1 MTQNNNTSGR
11 SSTHLLGPRWF
22 AFTVGVCRVWYPGMN
37 LAGLR
42 AVGVS
47 TWGQQRAERLHHSA
61 PQEKGNGDKKRG
73 AEGRSK
79 PGEFIAPSHG
89 LTASAGLGSPR
100 TEPPRL
106 QEPKTKG
113 GRKRNLCLDKHEVEK
128 VRGRGIWA
136 PRTFSNHKFSTA
148 ALKPGNLNQPSEI
161 YYPRSRQGQF
171 SASSPILTLPSLQP
185 AWAWVC
191 VCAGGM
197 GCTWAEPRSIRGRG
211 TPFQKSWM
219 ASVPCSHVE
228 QDVLSVVRW
237 GEVAGQPQ

>member
-1 MTQNNNTSGR
+1 MTQDSDSSGR
-11 SSTHLLGPRWF
+11 SSTHLLGPCWF
-22 AFTVGVCRVWYPGMN
+22 RFAVAVCRVWYPGMN
-37 LAGLR
+37 HAEPR
-42 AVGVS
+42 AVTLS
-47 TWGQQRAERLHHSA
+47 TWGRQRAERLYHSA

-73 AEGRSK
+73 AEGRRK

-89 LTASAGLGSPR
+89 LTVSAGLGSPR

-185 AWAWVC
+185 AC
-191 VCAGGM
+191 TRM
-197 GCTWAEPRSIRGRG
+197 GLGVRLCQGDWGAPGLSHGASGAEGR
-211 TPFQKSWM
+211 PSKSPGW
-219 ASVPCSHVE
+219 P
-228 QDVLSVVRW
+228 LSPAAMW
-237 GEVAGQPQ
+237 SWTCCQW